1 VVLVGR
7 KIKYVENEVEVKN
20 TPKRL
25 AIPDEMSTEQL
36 LKFSDKIPCQQWE
49 DWLEVKWQRVK

>member
-1 VVLVGR
+1 VGR